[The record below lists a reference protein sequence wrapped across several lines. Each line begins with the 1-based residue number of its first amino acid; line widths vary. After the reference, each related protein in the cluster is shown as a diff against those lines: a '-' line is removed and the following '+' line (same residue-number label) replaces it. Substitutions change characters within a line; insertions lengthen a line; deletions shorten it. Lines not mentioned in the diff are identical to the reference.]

1 MRRRDFVRS
10 LGAAAA
16 AWPLAARA
24 QQPARIGRIGVLMA
38 LPETDQG
45 AKTRRTLV
53 ANCRFRAATD
63 IRC

>member
-10 LGAAAA
+10 LGAQ
-16 AWPLAARA
+16 PLGRLLRGRSN
-24 QQPARIGRIGVLMA
+24 QPGYGGSVLMA